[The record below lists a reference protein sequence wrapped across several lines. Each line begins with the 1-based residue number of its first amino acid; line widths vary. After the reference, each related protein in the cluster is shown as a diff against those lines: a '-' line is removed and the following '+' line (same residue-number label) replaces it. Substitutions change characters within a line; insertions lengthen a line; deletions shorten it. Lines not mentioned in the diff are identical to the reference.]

1 MKFQFSKFILAICV
15 ILAFSAAGVGIAL
28 RSIWFILIAFLIGFA
43 LMGFGISLKKK
54 EYN

>member
-1 MKFQFSKFILAICV
+1 MKFQISKFLLAVCV

-43 LMGFGISLKKK
+43 LMGFGISLKKN
-54 EYN
+54 ESS